1 MHCRDLKTWQMH
13 FSSGMFVVRGVAED
27 MSERIPKGK
36 FSQSWMLSKNVVLPC
51 G

>member
-1 MHCRDLKTWQMH
+1 MR
-13 FSSGMFVVRGVAED
+13 FSGGMFVVQRVEED
-27 MSERIPKGK
+27 MSERRPKGK